1 MPEVIGT
8 NSDAATVEI
17 FNKLVGIFLV
27 FSLYIFNQFNLVYHL
42 LLKFACFQ
50 SKHPYI
56 RCVMIVLNTLLI
68 MQILIDWF
76 CPMFD
81 NNLLPYSPR
90 SFYELFIQLFVVE
103 IILWFIET
111 ILEFFFDFFTNRCY
125 RLTMIILYIILSIC
139 LMFYNT
145 CATLN
150 VIFIML
156 KDLEQLY

>member
-1 MPEVIGT
+1 MTEVIGT
-8 NSDAATVEI
+8 NSDAATIEI

-27 FSLYIFNQFNLVYHL
+27 FFLYIFTQFNLVYHL

-56 RCVMIVLNTLLI
+56 LCVIIVLNTLLI

-81 NNLLPYSPR
+81 NNSLPYSPR

-111 ILEFFFDFFTNRCY
+111 ILEFFFDYSTSRCY
-125 RLTMIILYIILSIC
+125 RFTMIFLYIILSIY
-139 LMFYNT
+139 LMFYYT
-145 CATLN
+145 CATIN
-150 VIFIML
+150 IIFSML
-156 KDLEQLY
+156 KELEQPY

>member
-1 MPEVIGT
+1 MSEVIGT
-8 NSDAATVEI
+8 NSDGATIEI
-17 FNKLVGIFLV
+17 FNKLVGIFL
-27 FSLYIFNQFNLVYHL
+27 FFPLYIFNQFNLVYHL

-56 RCVMIVLNTLLI
+56 RCVMNLLNTFLI
-68 MQILIDWF
+68 MQILIDCF

-111 ILEFFFDFFTNRCY
+111 ILELFFDFSTNRCY
-125 RLTMIILYIILSIC
+125 RFIMIILYIIISIF
-139 LMFYNT
+139 LMFYYT
-145 CATLN
+145 CATIN
-150 VIFIML
+150 IIFSML
-156 KDLEQLY
+156 KELEQPY